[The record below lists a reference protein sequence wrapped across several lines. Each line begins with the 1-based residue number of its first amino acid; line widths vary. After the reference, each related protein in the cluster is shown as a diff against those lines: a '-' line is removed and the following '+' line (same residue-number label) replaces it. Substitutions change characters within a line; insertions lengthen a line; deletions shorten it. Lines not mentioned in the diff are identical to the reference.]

1 MSRIRSILLIFFLG
15 LCLSPAAMGSS
26 ADKLILRPPAGFA
39 ELSAA
44 DDRLYKET
52 DEQAIAH
59 GKLWKIYLPQHMAR
73 QYRHGSRDL
82 VTRQIILCTAEEQGG
97 RLLTAKD
104 AEILAKIQESLFAGF
119 ARVRRGRMDTPAMEI
134 EHRQAALDHSFATGT
149 PFLSESIRYQAAWIY
164 TYLIHYS
171 MDPKEPG
178 NFLTTAMA
186 TAVIPV
192 CGTVLFVNVSSILEG
207 KDAPAELEWVK
218 DIAMNFTGQILSEN
232 SEPKQ

>member
-1 MSRIRSILLIFFLG
+1 MTRISFILLFLLE
-15 LCLSPAAMGSS
+15 LCLSLAAMGAS
-26 ADKLILRPPAGFA
+26 ADEIILRPPAGFE
-39 ELSAA
+39 ELSASG
-44 DDRLYKET
+44 DRLYEET
-52 DEQAIAH
+52 EQQAIAD
-59 GKLWKIYLPQHMAR
+59 GRLFKLYLPQHVAR

-82 VTRQIILCTAEEQGG
+82 VTRQIILCAAEGQGG

-104 AEILAKIQESLFAGF
+104 AESLAKIQEGLFAGF
-119 ARVRRGRMDTPAMEI
+119 ARVPRGRMDTPAMEI

-149 PFLSESIRYQAAWIY
+149 PFLSETIRYHAAWIY

-178 NFLTTAMA
+178 NFLSTAMA

-192 CGTVLFVNVSSILEG
+192 CGTVLFMNVSSILEG

-218 DIAMNFTGQILSEN
+218 DIAMNFTGQILSDNVE
-232 SEPKQ
+232 SRQ